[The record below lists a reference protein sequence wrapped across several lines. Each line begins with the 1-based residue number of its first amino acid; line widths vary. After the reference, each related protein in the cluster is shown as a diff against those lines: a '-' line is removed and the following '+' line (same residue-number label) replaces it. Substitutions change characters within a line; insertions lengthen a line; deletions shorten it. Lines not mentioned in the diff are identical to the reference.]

1 MNIPLQ
7 SITFAPEGMVTLEP
21 SAVILPSLMIKVPE
35 TVPLVTVSMVALVKA
50 KVPFVDFFTC
60 PKEWV
65 KTKVKTRV
73 KTTFIFM

>member
-1 MNIPLQ
+1 
-7 SITFAPEGMVTLEP
+7 
-21 SAVILPSLMIKVPE
+21 MINVPE

-65 KTKVKTRV
+65 KAKVKTRV
-73 KTTFIFM
+73 NTTFIFM